1 MNGRIVCILVAG
13 GIAGVCGCGGDGKH
27 VVQGSVTFNG
37 SPIPDEHTGYVV
49 FTPVD
54 LAIGPDSGK
63 IESGGRF
70 RFRASPGEKKVEIF
84 IDRPK
89 GNTNN
94 VMGAPEREPYIPR
107 RYNEATELSANVT
120 PGGPN
125 DFRFELEL
133 KQGDV
138 IAGLK

>member
-1 MNGRIVCILVAG
+1 MHIAWRLVIVGLIGA
-13 GIAGVCGCGGDGKH
+13 ISGCGGDGKYP
-27 VVQGSVTFNG
+27 VTGTVMFNG
-37 SPIPDEHTGYVV
+37 ELIPDDHTGYVV

-54 LAIGPDSGK
+54 PAVVPDAGP
-63 IESGGRF
+63 IEEGSRF
-70 RFRASPGEKKVEIF
+70 SFRASAGDKKVEIF

-89 GNTNN
+89 GKTIQ

-107 RYNEATELSANVT
+107 RYNEETELTATVA

-125 DFRFELEL
+125 DFRFEMESR
-133 KQGDV
+133 KGDV